1 MLATRSAHDDKGSA
15 LVIAVMSVSVCLALA
30 LVGVQLAMT
39 STRASGVDRQRVLA
53 INAAEAG
60 VDAGYTAIQNGGAN
74 PPCSLPSTNVKS
86 GPDTAAFGTT
96 ITYYNAAGTALTC
109 NAAGNVVGVPAKAL
123 LSSNAQTNVLG
134 GGGTRGSRKMEALVN
149 LIPVQLLNKAIFA
162 DGSLSFSNRTTLT
175 GQNGADADVYSNR
188 SVDCANNE
196 NFAGNVYSQGDISI
210 SNSCTFAGNV
220 WAGGRVFTNNGANGA
235 IGGFVKAGGG
245 SISLS
250 GVTVGG
256 NLYAQTS
263 ISFSGCS
270 AAGKCFPNSNP
281 GLPPSSPFP
290 VIRGD
295 AASLAEWTAAAPDG
309 PGYTRYDYTGDC
321 SGLASAIK
329 NTYARTGVP
338 TLLVTSC
345 QVSLSNEKDIPLS
358 NDLAIFA
365 AGGFAA
371 TQQNTFLSNVA
382 GQNRKMHWIVP
393 YTASITRPCSTPSIT
408 TDQNF
413 GTSDDVDMFLYSP
426 CNISFNNNST
436 HIGQVYGGSDVSIS
450 NQFNME
456 YRPVPVFGVDLS
468 SLPPL
473 SYTPSIVYKR
483 ETR

>member
-1 MLATRSAHDDKGSA
+1 MSTTRTARDEGSA
-15 LVIAVMSVSVCLALA
+15 LVIAVMSVSVCLALS
-30 LVGVQLAMT
+30 LVGVQLAMS

-74 PPCSLPSTNVKS
+74 PPCSLPSTSVKS
-86 GPDTAAFGTT
+86 GPDTASFATG
-96 ITYYNAAGTALTC
+96 ITYYSPAGTALPC
-109 NAAGNVVGVPAKAL
+109 NSTGRVVGVPAKAM
-123 LSSNAQTNVLG
+123 LSSSAQTNVLG

-220 WAGGRVFTNNGANGA
+220 WAGGRVSTSNGANGS

-245 SISLS
+245 SINLT
-250 GVTVGG
+250 GVTVGS
-256 NLYAQTS
+256 NLYAQTT
-263 ISFSGCS
+263 ISYSGCS

-281 GLPPSSPFP
+281 GMPPASPFP

-309 PGYTRYDYTGDC
+309 PGYAQVNYSGAC
-321 SGLASAIK
+321 SDLTSAIK
-329 NTYARTGVP
+329 NTYARAGVP
-338 TLLVTSC
+338 TLVVTSC
-345 QVSLSNEKDIPLS
+345 QVVLSNEKDIPLS

-371 TQQNTFLSNVA
+371 SQQNTFLSNVP
-382 GQNRKMHWIVP
+382 GQQRKMHWIVP
-393 YTASITRPCSTPSIT
+393 YTSSITRPCASPSIT

-413 GTSDDVDMFLYSP
+413 GTGEDVDMFLYSP
-426 CNISFNNNST
+426 CNISFSNNSS
-436 HIGQVYGGSDVSIS
+436 HIGQIYGGSDVTIK
-450 NQFNME
+450 NQFDME

-468 SLPPL
+468 SMPPL